1 MKTAYL
7 ETYGC
12 QMNLNESHV
21 LGKRLSEEGY
31 RLVDAPEA
39 ADLILLN
46 TCSIR
51 EHAEA
56 KVLSR
61 LGVLRR
67 LKNGQGSRLIGVTG
81 CMAQR
86 LGGEFLAKAP
96 YLDLVIGSGAY
107 PRFFESLTARL
118 ATGRP
123 QVDVGVAPDFTVE
136 DRPDLAPGAIK
147 TFITIIRGC
156 DNACHYCIVPFTRGR
171 ERSKP
176 IGQILAEAAW
186 CVSQGVREI
195 TLLGQNVNHYRDGEF
210 GLAECLRRV
219 ARVEG
224 LERVRYTT
232 SHPGYMTDDVLVAM
246 AEEPR
251 IMPHLHLP
259 LQSGSN
265 RVLRAMNREYTWE
278 AYHTLV
284 DRARELMP
292 DIALS
297 TDIIVGYSGETEEDF
312 QATVHAL
319 DDVRYDSAFL
329 FKYSPRQGTV
339 AAGLPDDVSTE
350 EKQRRL
356 AIVIER
362 QRRITEERSARFVG
376 REVEVLVD
384 GTSPRDAGRV
394 VGKTREFKNAVFPG
408 SADWVGT
415 LRRLRVTETRGVT
428 LFGDPVEPLAARGAA

>member
-1 MKTAYL
+1 VKTAYL

-12 QMNLNESHV
+12 QMNLNESDV
-21 LGKRLSEEGY
+21 LGRRLLEEGF
-31 RLVDAPEA
+31 RLVDAPES

-51 EHAEA
+51 EHAES

-61 LGVLRR
+61 LGVLKR
-67 LKNGQGSRLIGVTG
+67 LKNGDTDRVLGVTG

-96 YLDLVIGSGAY
+96 FLDLVIGSGAY
-107 PRFFESLTARL
+107 PRFFDVLKARMV
-118 ATGRP
+118 TGRA
-123 QVDVGVAPDFTVE
+123 QVDVGFAPDFKIE
-136 DRPDLAPGAIK
+136 DRPDLAAGAIK

-156 DNACHYCIVPFTRGR
+156 DNSCHYCIVPFTRGR

-176 IGQILAEAAW
+176 IAQILSEAAW
-186 CVSQGVREI
+186 CVEQGVREI

-210 GLAECLRRV
+210 GLAECLRLV
-219 ARVEG
+219 AQVEG
-224 LERVRYTT
+224 LERVRFTT

-259 LQSGSN
+259 LQSGSD
-265 RVLRAMNREYTWE
+265 RVLASMNREYTW
-278 AYHTLV
+278 AIYKSLV

-292 DIALS
+292 NLALS
-297 TDIIVGYSGETEEDF
+297 TDMIVGYSGETEEDF
-312 QATVHAL
+312 QATVRAL
-319 DDVRYDSAFL
+319 EEIRYDSAFL

-339 AAGLPDDVSTE
+339 AAGLVDDVTTE

-356 AIVIER
+356 ATVIET
-362 QRRITEERSARFVG
+362 QRGITEARSSRFVG
-376 REVEVLVD
+376 QEVEVLVD
-384 GTSPRDAGRV
+384 GTSPRDQSRV

-408 SADWVGT
+408 RPEWVGT
-415 LRRLRVTETRGVT
+415 LRRLRVTESRGVT
-428 LFGDPVEPLAARGAA
+428 LFGEPIAAESAA